1 MTSDPITLRLRRAN
15 PVPRAVA
22 VEADELFAAIT
33 AARPDRR
40 LRREVRHRQRVL
52 VVALVL
58 LVMALVA
65 STALAISDWLGE
77 AVKPSVT
84 KQEYPAAQKE
94 LALPPGASWPTFRI
108 EPNSVTGRGAGG
120 GHAVLVAQNAWECY
134 WVHAIR
140 EGDNAAAARAQ
151 SVLTG
156 LLAQNVLEAPVGAS
170 ENWTP
175 PNPPDRPYV
184 VFAADGGLDW
194 VRQTYALA
202 AAGKPLR
209 LIQSCNANAPG

>member
-40 LRREVRHRQRVL
+40 LRREVRHRQR
-52 VVALVL
+52 
-58 LVMALVA
+58 
-65 STALAISDWLGE
+65 
-77 AVKPSVT
+77 
-84 KQEYPAAQKE
+84 
-94 LALPPGASWPTFRI
+94 
-108 EPNSVTGRGAGG
+108 
-120 GHAVLVAQNAWECY
+120 VLVAQNAWECY

-202 AAGKPLR
+202 AAG
-209 LIQSCNANAPG
+209 